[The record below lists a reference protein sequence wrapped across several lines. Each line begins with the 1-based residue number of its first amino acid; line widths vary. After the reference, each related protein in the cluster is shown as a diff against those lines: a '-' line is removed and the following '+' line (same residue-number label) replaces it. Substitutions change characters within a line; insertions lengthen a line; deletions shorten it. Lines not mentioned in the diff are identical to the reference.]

1 MNSSPQIDNLTTI
14 FDKFSF
20 KRPPI
25 GKFLLEW
32 NTFKT
37 KSHLKNRNFCHSN
50 RLNAAYSKFVMESQ
64 LNLSVGAAAASTHR
78 IPIERLPIVFGN
90 DSHPNASTSN
100 RNINARE
107 ILVSV
112 ETESINSGKLL
123 FNWISGTKHHIKE
136 LINLKVNILD
146 LFRSFRIFKTI
157 RTLFE

>member
-1 MNSSPQIDNLTTI
+1 
-14 FDKFSF
+14 
-20 KRPPI
+20 
-25 GKFLLEW
+25 
-32 NTFKT
+32 
-37 KSHLKNRNFCHSN
+37 
-50 RLNAAYSKFVMESQ
+50 MESQ

-157 RTLFE
+157 RTLFELLELMNWMVKKIKNNFLFGTLFSLHTK